1 MLISAA
7 LHIIIACIHF
17 LYSGDVTSF
26 NFFRI
31 IELHI
36 FYPTFVTSSNGQY
49 LAAAAAFFVY
59 LFSYIFLVQKKKS
72 R

>member
-36 FYPTFVTSSNGQY
+36 FFPLFVVSGIGQY
-49 LAAAAAFFVY
+49 FAAAVAFFVY
-59 LFSYIFLVQKKKS
+59 VFAYIFLAQKKKS
-72 R
+72 K